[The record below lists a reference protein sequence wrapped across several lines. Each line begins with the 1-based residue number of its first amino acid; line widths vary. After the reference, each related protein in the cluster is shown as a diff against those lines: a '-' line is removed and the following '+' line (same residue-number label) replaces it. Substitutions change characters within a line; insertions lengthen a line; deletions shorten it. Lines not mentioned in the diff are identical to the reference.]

1 MSATHE
7 DPAMAAL
14 CQTLSWYPWL
24 TGGLVAFLTA
34 RSWTYLWASTVGRQL
49 PGRLDDVPR

>member
-1 MSATHE
+1 
-7 DPAMAAL
+7 MAAL
-14 CQTLSWYPWL
+14 CQDPQLVPVADRR

-34 RSWTYLWASTVGRQL
+34 RSWKYLWASTMGRQL